1 MQFINQVNPNLT
13 VANNTYY
20 FPNINILSYI
30 DSDWHYINENVFKNI
45 TGEKIS
51 GTHDQIWITFD
62 EKDKGNIN
70 IDIPY
75 NETLVQEKRKI
86 AENHSVKFENVYM
99 IYIDH
104 ISRQHFQRTLKR
116 RQNYWIICSEIE
128 MRNFIVMNIH
138 YMI

>member
-62 EKDKGNIN
+62 EKDKGHI
-70 IDIPY
+70 
-75 NETLVQEKRKI
+75 RKKK
-86 AENHSVKFENVYM
+86 N
-99 IYIDH
+99 
-104 ISRQHFQRTLKR
+104 R
-116 RQNYWIICSEIE
+116 RKSYSEI
-128 MRNFIVMNIH
+128 RKCLYDIYRPYIPSTFPKKIKKNIKIIGL
-138 YMI
+138 YAQK